1 MRITRNLRLSVQ
13 ALFTHRIRAL
23 LAAAGTALGVAGV
36 VMVTAI
42 GEGARHAVLRRIQS
56 LGRNM
61 LVVSAARMESRAGRE
76 IQQGGWVRTRRTS
89 DADAVLRGSP
99 GIVRA
104 APAQDRGMVA
114 RYGPIQAPATVLG
127 TTPEWRLIRQFA
139 LAEGRFFTWQEN
151 RERARVAVLGSAIR
165 ENLFDTLPAVGRTI
179 RIGMVPFEVLG
190 VLASKGVSPDGS
202 ASEDDRIVIPLE
214 TGLRRLFDLDYVKLI
229 YLEVDTVASDAAVA
243 EEVASILRIRHQ
255 LPPGAEDDFAIQ
267 NQRVVVA
274 AEAAARQSFQRLI
287 LGCALLSLLVGGA
300 GILSVMMLGIRERR
314 PEIGL
319 RMAVGARRR
328 DIAQQFLSEAL
339 LLALAGGAAGLGLG
353 LAGSGVVSVLTTW
366 NARVGVRL
374 LAVTILAVIGIAAG
388 SGWWPARRAARLE
401 PVEALRREA

>member
-1 MRITRNLRLSVQ
+1 MRITRNLRLSVH
-13 ALFTHRIRAL
+13 ALSTHRTRAL

-42 GEGARHAVLRRIQS
+42 GEGARHAVMRRIQS

-61 LVVSAARMESRAGRE
+61 LVVSAARTESRAGRE
-76 IQQGGWVRTRRTS
+76 IQRDGWVRTLRTS

-99 GIVRA
+99 GVIRA

-127 TTPEWRLIRQFA
+127 TTPEWRLIRQFP
-139 LAEGRFFTWQEN
+139 LAEGRFFTRQEN
-151 RERARVAVLGSAIR
+151 QQRARVAVLGSAIR

-179 RIGMVPFEVLG
+179 RIGVVPFEVIG

-202 ASEDDRIVIPLE
+202 ASEDDRIVVPLE
-214 TGLRRLFDLDYVKLI
+214 TGLRRLFNLDYLKLI
-229 YLEVDTVASDAAVA
+229 YLEVDSVASDVVVA
-243 EEVASILRIRHQ
+243 EEVASILRVRHK
-255 LPPGAEDDFAIQ
+255 LPPGGGDDFAIQ
-267 NQRVVVA
+267 NQRVLLA
-274 AEAAARQSFQRLI
+274 AEEAARQSFERLI
-287 LGCALLSLLVGGA
+287 FGCALLSLMVGGA

-339 LLALAGGAAGLGLG
+339 MLAIAGGAAGLVLG
-353 LAGSGVVSVLTTW
+353 LAGSGVVSALTSW
-366 NARVGVRL
+366 NAQAGIRL
-374 LAVTILAVIGIAAG
+374 LAVSIAAVIGIAAG
-388 SGWWPARRAARLE
+388 SGLWPAWRAARLE